1 MFKMAIGFVLMTSA
15 AHATMPMV
23 DKCTIAANYAAM
35 DFGGIGVDP
44 DGTSITFDSSG
55 ATQISRP
62 ENIVSRVNKDGV
74 ETIIYK
80 TRQIKMDGSWKPG
93 QNYEYETVQRTIVV
107 KRENGKIV
115 SVGKEMDIPAQVKMR
130 KQFEKSGFAGKFPY
144 TKSFETNFSHNG
156 SNCNINQTL
165 TYEMADEKAK
175 VEGKVNYDKEFCDKL
190 APIVNRMGSQNAS
203 QCVGLI
209 GQAQF
214 AFDQRNK
221 ELQKEGKSFKTFDYL
236 GKKEKDPYANMNIG
250 MMIQS
255 CAMADFQ
262 GGPWGMPGGL
272 MAAGGGMIGGGG
284 MMGMPSGNVIG
295 APVKAEAA
303 KPAKANTGAR

>member
-1 MFKMAIGFVLMTSA
+1 MFKVVFGFVLMTSA
-15 AHATMPMV
+15 AHATTPMPMV
-23 DKCTIAANYAAM
+23 DKCTVAANHAAM
-35 DFGGIGVDP
+35 DLGGMGADP

-55 ATQISRP
+55 ATQVTRP

-74 ETIIYK
+74 ETITYK

-115 SVGKEMDIPAQVKMR
+115 SVSKDLDMANQIKMR
-130 KQFEKSGFAGKFPY
+130 KQLDKVGYAGKIPY
-144 TKSFETNFSHNG
+144 TKSFETTFAHNG
-156 SNCNINQTL
+156 SDCAINQNL

-175 VEGKVNYDKEFCDKL
+175 VEGKVYYDKAFCDKL

-214 AFDQRNK
+214 TFSERNK
-221 ELQKEGKSFKTFDYL
+221 ELQKEGKSFRTFDFM
-236 GKKEKDPYANMNIG
+236 GKKERDPYADMNVG

-262 GGPWGMPGGL
+262 GGPWGMPGTGL
-272 MAAGGGMIGGGG
+272 MMGG
-284 MMGMPSGNVIG
+284 MMGMPSGNVMG
-295 APVKAEAA
+295 APVKTEAA
-303 KPAKANTGAR
+303 KPAKANTGAK